1 MGQPPSRVDSAMHGQ
16 AIMRTPWF
24 LLAFAAFVLPEAGWG
39 QVSDLRGRVID
50 RQSGQGVRDATVVL
64 EGRDTT
70 SIRVTDERGL
80 FRFPAVNGGEYRVT
94 VTHIAYGRHTE
105 SVVVEPDVVV
115 ALRVVVDAQA
125 IELDPL
131 VVETLSSEQLAQ
143 RSRGT
148 TRQVVTR
155 EEIEDAMRTSGHLG
169 DVLRQTVPGLRVF
182 DTRLPGARTCVEF
195 RGRRSVRFARE
206 CQSPMLLLDG
216 VRMFDPPGLY
226 GTIDPSSIER
236 IEVIPP
242 AEAGMLYGSESAFG
256 VITIETR
263 LWLSRQDREAIPSHL
278 RGGVHDWSLE
288 VQPHPT
294 RRAFLATVAANTLGL
309 AVGLALANR
318 CVEFDELDRNVF
330 ASRCGRWET
339 AGSWS
344 AAILLPL
351 VGSALGARLGGGTA
365 ASQGRLLP
373 AVAAGSVVLLPGYA
387 MMSSA
392 TERRSSATF
401 RAGEVLVLVGIP
413 AAVTI
418 ADRLFRSFRA
428 R

>member
-1 MGQPPSRVDSAMHGQ
+1 
-16 AIMRTPWF
+16 MRTTLF
-24 LLAFAAFVLPEAGWG
+24 LAALAALLLLPEAGWA
-39 QVSDLRGRVID
+39 QASDVRGRVID
-50 RQSGQGVRDATVVL
+50 RQSGQGVRDASVAL
-64 EGRDTT
+64 EGQDT
-70 SIRVTDERGL
+70 IFMRVTDERGL
-80 FRFPAVNGGEYRVT
+80 FRFPEVNGGEYRVT
-94 VTHIAYGRHTE
+94 VTHVAYGRHTE

-131 VVETLSSEQLAQ
+131 VVETLSREELAQ
-143 RSRGT
+143 RASGT
-148 TRQVVTR
+148 MRQVVTR

-195 RGRRSVRFARE
+195 RGRRSVRFAQE
-206 CQSPMLLLDG
+206 CQSPMLILDG

-226 GTIDPSSIER
+226 GTIDPASIER

-242 AEAGMLYGSESAFG
+242 TEAGLLYGSESAFG
-256 VITIETR
+256 VITIETK
-263 LWLSRQDREAIPSHL
+263 LWPSPEAREAIPPHL

-294 RRAFLATVAANTLGL
+294 RRAFLYTMAANTLGL
-309 AVGLALANR
+309 AAGLAVANR
-318 CVEFDELDRNVF
+318 CIEFDELNRNVF
-330 ASRCGRWET
+330 SSRCDRWET
-339 AGSWS
+339 AGSWG

-351 VGSALGARLGGGTA
+351 VGSALGARLGGGTD
-365 ASQGRLLP
+365 ASHGRLFP
-373 AVAAGSVVLLPGYA
+373 AIAAGSVVLLPGYA
-387 MMSSA
+387 MMSSSA
-392 TERRSSATF
+392 ERRSSATF
-401 RAGEVLVLVGIP
+401 RMGEVFVLLGIP

-418 ADRLFRSFRA
+418 ADRMFRSFRA